1 MRGFLTVSQRTST
14 IAANLVVPYIGGM
27 AWFRRKDADSMDP
40 QVLLA
45 QGHEEIPLEPV
56 SDGTGHEETPL
67 VAGSGATGFRMTI
80 QDVFT
85 ISGRGT
91 VVVGRIEAGTVTT
104 GATLRLSSPNRPD
117 REVVVSGI
125 EAFRKKLDTASAG
138 ENVGLLLRDIT
149 KPEVSSGDVLSS

>member
-1 MRGFLTVSQRTST
+1 
-14 IAANLVVPYIGGM
+14 M

-45 QGHEEIPLEPV
+45 QAQQETPLEPV
-56 SDGTGHEETPL
+56 SGATGHAAAPLEPVSSAAGHEETPL
-67 VAGSGATGFRMTI
+67 GGVSGATGFRMTI

-91 VVVGRIEAGTVTT
+91 VVVGRVEAGTVTT
-104 GATLRLSSPNRPD
+104 GATLRLTSPNRPD

-125 EAFRKKLDTASAG
+125 EAFRKKLD
-138 ENVGLLLRDIT
+138 
-149 KPEVSSGDVLSS
+149 